1 MLFEKPKIAL
11 TFILLFTSVPME
23 TVMAED
29 TPLQIVTAFMSEF
42 EKMDFDAGVSYAA
55 ENI

>member
-1 MLFEKPKIAL
+1 MLFKKPKIAL

-29 TPLQIVTAFMSEF
+29 STLADRDRIYERIR
-42 EKMDFDAGVSYAA
+42 
-55 ENI
+55 ENGL